1 MTATPKPNFIF
12 TGKHMAAIMLTFF
25 GIIIAVNFG
34 MAYMASHS
42 WTGLVVKN
50 SYVAS
55 QKFNAKLDAA
65 KSQKQAGWNSKIS
78 YQSGVMHISLKG
90 IDGNML
96 VLENAKLEFG
106 RPAFE
111 QQDQSISLRSTK
123 GGMLEAIIKLKP
135 GEWYLR
141 ILGSIDTI
149 PYRRDARLL
158 VDEDLNGVLQ

>member
-1 MTATPKPNFIF
+1 MTATPKPSFVF

-55 QKFNAKLDAA
+55 QKFNTELDAA
-65 KSQKQAGWNSKIS
+65 NSQKQAGWNSKIS
-78 YQSGVMHISLKG
+78 YQSGLMIISLRDA
-90 IDGNML
+90 DGQ
-96 VLENAKLEFG
+96 VLNLDNARLEFG

-111 QQDQSISLRSTK
+111 QQDQSITLIATEP
-123 GGMLEAIIKLKP
+123 GELEAKIKLQS

-141 ILGSIDTI
+141 ILGNIIDK

-158 VDEDLNGVLQ
+158 VDENSNGVIE